1 MWNQKYDCDGYF
13 YGTAPNEWLRMN
25 AHRYPKAGRA
35 LAIAD
40 GEGRNGVYLASLGF
54 ETDSVDSSEVGIAKA
69 RELADRNGV
78 ALNAIHADLRE
89 YPIEPDSL
97 DLVAAIYAHLP
108 ADLRRSTHRACAQA
122 LRPGGVFVL
131 EAFHPKQL
139 GRPSGGPGNVELLY
153 EVDDILEDIGDLRI
167 LEAQSGL
174 TWLDEGRHEGE
185 GYVTRVVA
193 QRA

>member
-25 AHRYPKAGRA
+25 AHRFPKSGRA

-40 GEGRNGVYLASLGF
+40 GEGRNGVYLASLGYQ
-54 ETDSVDSSEVGIAKA
+54 TDSVDSSEVGVAKA
-69 RELADRNGV
+69 AELAARHQV
-78 ALNAIHADLRE
+78 ELNAVHADLRD
-89 YPIEPDSL
+89 YAIEANSL
-97 DLVAAIYAHLP
+97 DVVAAIYAHLP
-108 ADLRRSTHRACAQA
+108 ADLRRQTHAACAQA

-139 GRPSGGPGNVELLY
+139 GRASGGPGKLELLY
-153 EVDDILEDIGDLRI
+153 DVDDILEDLGDLKI
-167 LEAQSGL
+167 IEAQSGL